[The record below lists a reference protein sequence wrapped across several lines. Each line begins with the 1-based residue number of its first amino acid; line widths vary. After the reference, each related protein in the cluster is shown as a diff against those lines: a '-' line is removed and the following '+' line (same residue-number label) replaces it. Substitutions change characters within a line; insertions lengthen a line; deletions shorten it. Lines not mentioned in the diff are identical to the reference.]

1 MNKLQDENLQFD
13 EPTHV
18 YSLKNA
24 PETEF
29 TSATTFIHRFFEP
42 FDREKIATKLLN
54 LPKYQ
59 GKTRED
65 LFQDWKQSGISGT
78 NIHAALENVIL
89 DHMSRSEDYNFPKSC
104 ENNVEKYCVS
114 SVERKKAENGIEWL
128 KNNLLFED
136 YLEPIPEAMI
146 YSKEL
151 KIAGMMDL
159 LVKNTETGNY
169 TILDWKTNKRIYK
182 NSFGGSMGA
191 LGATDDIEDCNFM
204 HYTLQLS
211 LYRYILETYYGL
223 NISSQAIIHLSED
236 RATVMS
242 CDYYKDNIERMLK
255 EI

>member
-89 DHMSRSEDYNFPKSC
+89 DHMGRSEDYNFPKSC
-104 ENNVEKYCVS
+104 ENNVEKYCMS
-114 SVERKKAENGIEWL
+114 SVEKKKAENGIEWL

-136 YLEPIPEAMI
+136 YLEP
-146 YSKEL
+146 S
-151 KIAGMMDL
+151 
-159 LVKNTETGNY
+159 
-169 TILDWKTNKRIYK
+169 NKPLENI
-182 NSFGGSMGA
+182 SFLMS
-191 LGATDDIEDCNFM
+191 LGA
-204 HYTLQLS
+204 
-211 LYRYILETYYGL
+211 ILLGVKKLGL
-223 NISSQAIIHLSED
+223 AIFFIHLL
-236 RATVMS
+236 ATVMMFGRMR
-242 CDYYKDNIERMLK
+242 NIRLIFLEEFVGRSVWSKVILNLK
-255 EI
+255 TLVIF